1 MVKSYIV
8 LEKTENSDNFR
19 TNHNVSCKQGWVF
32 GHLQNI
38 QSLVVFALVCTR
50 KKEKGVYVEKDK
62 TKILRAVLAEVSVY
76 FEGAGKFIQERVEE
90 ICAQEKI
97 SVEKVIYL
105 LVLWYVVSLPLTL
118 KTEVYREYFLLQ
130 GKTCLIY

>member
-1 MVKSYIV
+1 M
-8 LEKTENSDNFR
+8 
-19 TNHNVSCKQGWVF
+19 
-32 GHLQNI
+32 
-38 QSLVVFALVCTR
+38 VFALVCTR

-97 SVEKVIYL
+97 PVEKVIYL

-118 KTEVYREYFLLQ
+118 KTEVYREYLLQ